1 MNDGNPYS
9 MTVTATVY
17 GAPSVAYQ
25 WQSSATGEDN
35 EWSDIDNAIS
45 SYDAP
50 TNAVSII
57 HYRCVV
63 TTDCGSVFRKW
74 TVTVTDC
81 PGYVCTGCAYDYSST
96 YDNVSGDIAKGK
108 RPTTTDTDESWAPNV
123 QISGESYTANDDDLF
138 SAFTSAGKDLC
149 VYKTDGNSSGGS
161 QQATWPNAVRAC
173 GTFDGISGWYL
184 PNIRELRALYDA
196 LGGDGNSGT
205 GLGSAEDDFAGGFA
219 MQSNYYWSSTERA
232 INIAHHFGFISGYR
246 SANLKSTFYYVRCVR
261 RM

>member
-17 GAPSVAYQ
+17 GAPSTAYQ

-35 EWSDIDNAIS
+35 EWSNIDNATS

-57 HYRCVV
+57 HYRCRV
-63 TTDCGSVFRKW
+63 TTDCGSAFRKW

-96 YDNVSGDIAKGK
+96 YDNVSGDIAKGQT
-108 RPTTTDTDESWAPNV
+108 PASTSTDESWAPNV
-123 QISGESYTANDDDLF
+123 QIGSLSYTANDDDLF
-138 SAFTSAGKDLC
+138 SAFTAANKDLC
-149 VYKTDGNSSGGS
+149 VYKADGNSGS
-161 QQATWPNAVRAC
+161 ATMWPNAVSAC
-173 GTFDGISGWYL
+173 NGTFDGFDDWYL
-184 PNIRELRALYDA
+184 PNIRELRALYNA
-196 LGGDGNSGT
+196 LGGNGSSAT
-205 GLGSAEDDFAGGFA
+205 GSSSDFAGGSA
-219 MQSNYYWSSTERA
+219 MRSLLYWSSAE
-232 INIAHHFGFISGYR
+232 Y
-246 SANLKSTFYYVRCVR
+246 SANNAYRFNFGSGARYYYDKALYFYVRCVR